1 MRASVKGLSGTFTGS
16 FFWRRNISFRFGQF
30 VSVLTEAIFSF
41 NFWETASI
49 VSLGEAKN
57 GFIFGINFW
66 LRVWSQNLSFWRL
79 WQVIPDWLVLDAT
92 GCEQSELLLLCCGST
107 SMIPAASLWNK
118 SLATGCSMM
127 VYQWGDTCCLLGFK
141 TMQRNCRGTSKC
153 LQSCWGLEKLVLVS
167 WKCHAVAWHHGLTKF
182 GDKRVNDLD
191 LLSGYVVGVACLHR
205 ENPCRRIC
213 KQLAPRTSW
222 SSVLYL
228 SFLFAMLCSSSFCC
242 IFICTNPKQT
252 FLMSARSS
260 FHWGMSTFL
269 VTPSMCCVFICTNS
283 RHTLK
288 TSLCCAFYWRK
299 PCHDHT
305 FDLLCFHMYKPQSN
319 LNSRQR
325 TKPTFAARKKEINWT
340 FL

>member
-1 MRASVKGLSGTFTGS
+1 MASFLGS
-16 FFWRRNISFRFGQF
+16 
-30 VSVLTEAIFSF
+30 
-41 NFWETASI
+41 
-49 VSLGEAKN
+49 
-57 GFIFGINFW
+57 IFGFEFGAKIY
-66 LRVWSQNLSFWRL
+66 LFWRL

-127 VYQWGDTCCLLGFK
+127 VYPWVDTCCLLGFK

-167 WKCHAVAWHHGLTKF
+167 WKCPAVAWHHGLYEIWRQACQWF
-182 GDKRVNDLD
+182 GFAFRLCSWSCM
-191 LLSGYVVGVACLHR
+191 LAR

-213 KQLAPRTSW
+213 MQLAPRTSW

-252 FLMSARSS
+252 LLMSARSS
-260 FHWGMSTFL
+260 FHCGMSTFL

-305 FDLLCFHMYKPQSN
+305 FDLLCFHKYKPQSN

-325 TKPTFAARKKEINWT
+325 TKPTVAARKKRS
-340 FL
+340 